1 MYSFMS
7 DYSEGAHPRILKA
20 LTEING
26 EQFDGYGADR
36 ISGEAAELIRKLIN
50 NDNADV
56 HFISGGTLTNL
67 TAISAFLRPHE
78 AVISASTGHISI
90 HETGAIESTGHKII
104 LLEPSNGK
112 ITAEQV
118 KKAFEAHTDEHMVKP
133 KLVYISNSTEI
144 GTIYKKYELE
154 QLSKVCKECSMLL
167 YIDGARLGTAL
178 CSDENDITM
187 SDLGRLADS
196 FYIGGTKN
204 GALLGEA
211 LVICNDMLKEDFRFH
226 IKQKGGMMA
235 KGWIIG
241 LQFAELLRDGLYFEL
256 AGHSNRMAAK
266 LMEGIASLG
275 YEFLSKSST
284 NQIFPILPN
293 TVIKGLQENYMF
305 HIWSK
310 CSDDTSAIRLVT
322 SWAVNEEMIDA
333 FLNDLK

>member
-1 MYSFMS
+1 MYSFMN

-36 ISGEAAELIRKLIN
+36 ITKEAAGLIRNLIN
-50 NDNADV
+50 NYGADV

-78 AVISASTGHISI
+78 AVISASTGHISL

-104 LLEPSNGK
+104 LLESNNGK

-118 KKAFEAHTDEHMVKP
+118 QKAFEAHTDEHMVKP

-144 GTIYKKYELE
+144 GTIYRKSELE
-154 QLSKVCKECSMLL
+154 QLSRVCREYGMLL

-178 CSDENDITM
+178 CSDENDISM

-226 IKQKGGMMA
+226 IKQKGGLMA
-235 KGWIIG
+235 KGWVIG
-241 LQFAELLRDGLYFEL
+241 LQFAELLKDGLYFEL
-256 AGHSNRMAAK
+256 AGHSNRLAGK

-275 YEFLSKSST
+275 YEFLSESST

-293 TVIKGLQENYMF
+293 NVIKKLQEKYMF

-310 CSDDTSAIRLVT
+310 YSDDTSVIRLVT
-322 SWAVNEEMIDA
+322 SWAAQEEMIDA